1 MNPTNNFST
10 LHKEQKSVNNNFGN
24 KTNLE
29 IKLKSF
35 NFKIQIKDQLKS
47 DNKLQNQKQTHKQTF
62 LYPSTWLMCQ
72 KYPVCKPL
80 TSENIYESY

>member
-1 MNPTNNFST
+1 MATYLSYYQQQKKNHKRYKQNTLNPTYNFST
-10 LHKEQKSVNNNFGN
+10 LHEEQKSVNNNFGN

-62 LYPSTWLMCQ
+62 L
-72 KYPVCKPL
+72 
-80 TSENIYESY
+80 